1 MVILGINLTRL
12 FALEMPNDEV
22 APKFGSIQTFFPPQ
36 RIHSVIVSETGYYPD
51 SIMLFKGERL
61 KLFVTGTTV
70 QPSCLMI
77 PSKEI
82 FLAAEKGVITEG
94 EVSFEQT
101 GVYEFFCPAKRN
113 IKGKIVVIEKKA
125 QTDKIKREVASKN
138 KVKQHWYPKDDT
150 GLLE

>member
-1 MVILGINLTRL
+1 MVLSMMISAGAN
-12 FALEMPNDEV
+12 ALEMPKDEL
-22 APKFGSIQTFFPPQ
+22 APKFGALQSFTPPQ
-36 RIHSVIVSETGYYPD
+36 RIHSVIVSETGFYPD

-61 KLFVTGTTV
+61 KLFVTGTTL

-82 FLAAEKGVITEG
+82 FLAAEKGIITEG
-94 EVSFEQT
+94 EVTFDQI
-101 GVYEFFCPAKRN
+101 GVYEFFCPSKRN

-138 KVKQHWYPKDDT
+138 KVNQPWYPKDDP